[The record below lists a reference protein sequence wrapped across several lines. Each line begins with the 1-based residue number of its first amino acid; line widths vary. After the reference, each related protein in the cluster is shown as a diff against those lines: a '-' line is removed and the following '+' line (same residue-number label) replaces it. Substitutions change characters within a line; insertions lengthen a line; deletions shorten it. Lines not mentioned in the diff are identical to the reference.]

1 MTHNKTQ
8 HSLDCSLSL
17 STEHAPQQLTVSSP
31 SGGQVLPH
39 SQSTN
44 LLPAGVPPPSQPTN
58 PSSVHVPDM
67 QIYIDHELDALLN
80 SLLDDE
86 T

>member
-1 MTHNKTQ
+1 MPPP
-8 HSLDCSLSL
+8 S
-17 STEHAPQQLTVSSP
+17 QLTN
-31 SGGQVLPH
+31 LP
-39 SQSTN
+39 
-44 LLPAGVPPPSQPTN
+44 PASVPPPSQPTN
-58 PSSVHVPDM
+58 PSRVPDG